1 MNLNEIEHVVV
12 VGAGTMGHAIAQV
25 YAHHGFLVDL
35 VDKNPSILKRAR
47 KLINSN
53 LCLLADLKK
62 ISSKE
67 IASILNRINL
77 TTELKT
83 YAQRADLV
91 VEAVNEVANIKKD
104 LFMKLNNYCSENAIL
119 ASNTS
124 GLNIYD
130 IAQVKNPERLI
141 IHHWFCPAY
150 ILQLVEIVPGSKT
163 SQETIDLS
171 VKLMEKLGKKP
182 LVMKEYVDSFILNR
196 IQRVIF
202 VQIYEMLQK
211 GWATPEQI
219 DLAVKLIL
227 GVRLPV
233 QGVVQS
239 QDFTGL
245 DLILDKQKEFRT
257 NKRYPQVE
265 NLVKQGYLGVK
276 TGKGFYDYR
285 GRSEEEILKKRDKY
299 CIKVLDLLEEIN
311 AFDPL

>member
-1 MNLNEIEHVVV
+1 MNLNDIEHVVV

-25 YAHHGFLVDL
+25 YAQHGFMVDL
-35 VDKNPSILKRAR
+35 VDKNPVTLKRAG

-53 LCLLADLKK
+53 LSLLVELEK
-62 ISSKE
+62 ISSNE
-67 IASILNRINL
+67 ISVILNRINL
-77 TTELKT
+77 TVELKP

-104 LFMKLNNYCSENAIL
+104 LFMNLNNYCSENTIL

-130 IAQVKNPERLI
+130 IADVKKPERLI

-150 ILQLVEIVPGSKT
+150 ILPLVEIVPGSKT
-163 SQETIDLS
+163 SQEIVDFS
-171 VKLMEKLGKKP
+171 VELMEQLGKRP
-182 LVMKEYVDSFILNR
+182 LVMKEYFDSFILNR

-219 DLAVKLIL
+219 DFAVKTIL

-245 DLILDKQKEFRT
+245 ELILDKQKEFRT

-276 TGKGFYDYR
+276 TGKGFYDYQ